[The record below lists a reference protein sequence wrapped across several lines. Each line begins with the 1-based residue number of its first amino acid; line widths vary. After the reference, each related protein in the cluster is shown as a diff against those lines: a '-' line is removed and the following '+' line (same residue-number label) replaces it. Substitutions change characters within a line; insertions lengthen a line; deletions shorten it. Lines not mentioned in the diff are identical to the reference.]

1 MVVLGSI
8 EDQVGTTIATYAVRW
23 YIYSYTFRSK
33 FNYGA
38 EDVVE
43 IAVEDD
49 YFITYR

>member
-8 EDQVGTTIATYAVRW
+8 EDQVRRTITTWAVGW

-38 EDVVE
+38 EDVVV
-43 IAVEDD
+43 AVKGN